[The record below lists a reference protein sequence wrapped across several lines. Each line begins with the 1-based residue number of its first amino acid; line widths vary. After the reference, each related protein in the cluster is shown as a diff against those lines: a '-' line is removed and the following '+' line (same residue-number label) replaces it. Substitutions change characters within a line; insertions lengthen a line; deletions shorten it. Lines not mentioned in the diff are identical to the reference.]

1 MSSTVRATAGGM
13 LIGGGVAMGAYSGG
27 WFLILA
33 VLFVVLGT
41 GTIVTALSRS
51 TFPVAGGDPVPVDVD
66 LIDRSAPNL
75 AFSSTLIAGR
85 AHPRGDAPFS
95 FRTRAALS
103 NSQVAEI
110 VADGRGTL
118 PSEAVG
124 EPGAAPVIEHGGA
137 RARTSTVVT
146 ALVAMWA
153 TMLLPPSDFWDFTP
167 ESTAAVS
174 AQPVDEVA
182 GTDALSLGD
191 LYDDALAH
199 LRSESP
205 ESLNSLL
212 QIQTYD
218 TYAIVDVYLGGDRA
232 RTYTGWEGRWTVLD
246 GSTDRR
252 TADTFTADELQEFS
266 AQPFLAEAAAMVPPE
281 LATPERLIVSR
292 SDDDILG
299 ETRPIVAESWFDGS
313 STRIHATADGTVA
326 PWWPAE
332 DLAAGLQQ
340 VETALAARGISAAD
354 PLVKEIS
361 FDSGNTPGFML
372 DYYRGDTYYRMWLRG
387 GSFSE
392 PDEAMSDSDLPRFR
406 LADVTADTLER
417 VRDDAMS
424 RFGIDPV
431 DRGAA
436 GVDIGFWGSE
446 GGERSDDIVIVVDYS
461 SARGGGEA
469 VYTLGGDF
477 ITE

>member
-1 MSSTVRATAGGM
+1 M
-13 LIGGGVAMGAYSGG
+13 LIGGGVAIGAYSGG

-33 VLFVVLGT
+33 VLFVVLGS
-41 GTIVTALSRS
+41 GLIVTLSRS
-51 TFPVAGGDPVPVDVD
+51 PLPAAGGDPVPVDVD
-66 LIDRSAPNL
+66 LIDRSAPNP
-75 AFSSTLIAGR
+75 AFSSTLISGR
-85 AHPRGDAPFS
+85 AHPRGDAPFA
-95 FRTRAALS
+95 FQTRAALS
-103 NSQVAEI
+103 SSQVAEI
-110 VADGRGTL
+110 VADGQGTL

-137 RARTSTVVT
+137 RAHTSAAVT

-167 ESTAAVS
+167 EIAAAVS
-174 AQPVDEVA
+174 GQPVDEVA

-199 LRSESP
+199 MRSESP
-205 ESLNSLL
+205 ESLESLL

-218 TYAIVDVYLGGDRA
+218 GYAIVDVYLGGDRA
-232 RTYTGWEGRWTVLD
+232 RTYTGWDGRWIILD
-246 GSTDRR
+246 SSTDRR
-252 TADTFTADELQEFS
+252 TADTFTADELQDFS
-266 AQPFLAEAAAMVPPE
+266 AQQFLEEAAAMVPAE
-281 LATPERLIVSR
+281 VATPQRLIVSR

-332 DLAAGLQQ
+332 DLPAGLQQ
-340 VETALAARGISAAD
+340 VEAALAARGIAAAD

-361 FDSGNTPGFML
+361 FDSGGTPGFML
-372 DYYRGDTYYRMWLRG
+372 DYYRGDTYYRTWLRAG
-387 GSFSE
+387 RFSE
-392 PDEAMSDSDLPRFR
+392 ADEAMSDSDLPRFR

-436 GVDIGFWGSE
+436 GVDIGFWGSD
-446 GGERSDDIVIVVDYS
+446 GGERSDEIVIVVDYS